1 MNQKS
6 LCMHF
11 ETRLIAL
18 VLAVAPL
25 LYFQPAFA
33 EIKIPEIS
41 SPVIDSGE
49 FFTNTEEQQIEA
61 RIKELHSAGGPQLQI
76 WTLLS
81 MEGEPIE
88 NLSLRAVEK
97 WKLGNKDADNGLLLT
112 LAKKERRYRLE
123 VGQGLEGVIPD
134 ITASR
139 LLRSTVQPSLRN
151 GTPAVGVHLLLNE
164 IANLSEVNLSTAPV
178 VKRKRTSSVGFLV
191 FIFFFII
198 VAILNRIGSAL
209 GWSSH
214 SHSRW
219 RSGHRWGGGGWGGGG
234 GGGGWGGGGGGFSG
248 GGSSGGW

>member
-1 MNQKS
+1 MNKQS

-11 ETRLIAL
+11 KMLFTALLLTIAPTL
-18 VLAVAPL
+18 H
-25 LYFQPAFA
+25 FQIAFA
-33 EIKIPEIS
+33 EIKIPELS

-49 FFTNTEEQQIEA
+49 FFSNAEEQQLDA
-61 RIKELHSAGGPQLQI
+61 RIKELHTAGGPQLQI
-76 WTLLS
+76 WTLFSL
-81 MEGEPIE
+81 EGEPIE
-88 NLSLRAVEK
+88 SLSLRAVEK

-151 GTPAVGVHLLLNE
+151 GTPAVGLHLLLNE
-164 IANLSEVNLSTAPV
+164 LARLSEVNLSAAPV
-178 VKRKRTSSVGFLV
+178 AKNKKKSPGLLIILFCFVVG
-191 FIFFFII
+191 II
-198 VAILNRIGSAL
+198 SRLGSTQS
-209 GWSSH
+209 WSSH